1 MEDYH
6 KKEFFKKISL
16 FYKYFLKLFNIMSM
30 CRLAIIFCNEEYVMD
45 GIANVAR
52 QQQSQVGVSEAQGR
66 AAQEVQQQVQQPQKV
81 DVVKEMQKSGS
92 SSEAKIN
99 SKEQV
104 QELVDKLNRAMSPM
118 NTNLKFGV
126 DSQDVFYVSV
136 IESQTNKMIRR
147 FPAEQAQDFLPKM
160 QEVTGILF
168 DSKG

>member
-1 MEDYH
+1 
-6 KKEFFKKISL
+6 
-16 FYKYFLKLFNIMSM
+16 
-30 CRLAIIFCNEEYVMD
+30 MD

-52 QQQSQVGVSEAQGR
+52 QQQSQVGVQEAQGR
-66 AAQEVQQQVQQPQKV
+66 ATQQIQQQVQEPNQA
-81 DVVKEMQKSGS
+81 DVVKEIQKDSSDSGS
-92 SSEAKIN
+92 KIN

-104 QELVDKLNRAMSPM
+104 QDLVEQLNEAMAPM

-126 DSQDVFYVSV
+126 DSQDVFFVSV

-147 FPAEQAQDFLPKM
+147 FPAEQAMDFLPKM